1 MSQFEVA
8 INGRS
13 YVISCDEGQ
22 DQHLSRLADYVD
34 KRVKELVSS
43 VGQVG
48 EARLLVMASL
58 LIADELYETFA
69 KARDPNSLTWEQI
82 EEEVANATE
91 SIAARI
97 ENIAAKLEA
106 A

>member
-1 MSQFEVA
+1 MPQFEVA

-22 DQHLSRLADYVD
+22 DQHLSRLAEYVD

-58 LIADELYETFA
+58 LIADELSETFA
-69 KARDPNSLTWEQI
+69 KVRDSNSFTSEQL
-82 EEEVANATE
+82 EEEVANATD

-97 ENIAAKLEA
+97 EHIAAKLEA